1 MNTFP
6 LTPTATATLAVGVF
20 FVVTPLVVRADPPP
34 APAPAAAPQPATAP
48 APATAPTP
56 PAAPPADFR
65 KGALRGHVV
74 DAVTGKPLA
83 DATVA
88 LQDKNG
94 KVVAWS
100 KTDANGD
107 YAIASDTLGV
117 LGLRPSRRRG
127 LLASLARGVGQVVS
141 APVKIAADVVKQVNP
156 VGTVKSAVVS
166 AATGS
171 PIPLASQVVQ
181 TVTNQAQQK
190 AKETAVKTMLGE
202 RQAAPPK
209 DKRDEVVPGEVRI
222 AVSAPGYQ
230 EVRAKA
236 GAYWMEP
243 ADEAPK
249 NETKEQQAKRVGVR
263 AWLENVKLAPAGAP
277 ADKKG
282 EVENA
287 ALLLAAPRLEP
298 SLAAPGGTVHVVV
311 TLQAPP
317 PPPGK
322 TLAQSVRVFARE
334 DKKHTTVELKSAD
347 PNAPNVYTGD
357 LTLDAKMPVGDT
369 TVSVVALRAD
379 PVEVNLHESKADP
392 LLDFAQRLDELDPGQ
407 PYDFDPRIMASE
419 NRLDLQLTVLDPKQ
433 STPAATVPAPAVI
446 PATAPPATPPAPAA
460 PPATPPA
467 PAKP

>member
-1 MNTFP
+1 MNVS
-6 LTPTATATLAVGVF
+6 TPCAFAAVFAAGLF
-20 FVVTPLVVRADPPP
+20 FVSVSRADPPP
-34 APAPAAAPQPATAP
+34 ATPAPAAAASP
-48 APATAPTP
+48 PTS
-56 PAAPPADFR
+56 AAPSADFR
-65 KGALRGHVV
+65 KGALRGRVL
-74 DAVTGKPLA
+74 DAVTGKPVA
-83 DATVA
+83 GATVA
-88 LQDKNG
+88 LQDKGG

-141 APVKIAADVVKQVNP
+141 TPVKIAANVAKQVNP
-156 VGTVKSAVVS
+156 VGTLKSAAVS
-166 AATGS
+166 VATGS

-190 AKETAVKTMLGE
+190 AREGAVKTMLGE
-202 RQAAPPK
+202 RQAAAPK
-209 DKRDEVVPGEVRI
+209 DKRDDVVPGEVRI
-222 AVSAPGYQ
+222 AVSAPGYG

-243 ADEAPK
+243 ADEPQK
-249 NETKEQQAKRVGVR
+249 NQTKEQEAKRIGVR

-298 SLAAPGGTVHVVV
+298 SLASPGGTVHVVV

-334 DKKHTTVELKSAD
+334 GKKHTTVELKATD
-347 PNAPNVYTGD
+347 PNAPTVYAGD
-357 LTLDAKMPVGDT
+357 LTLDAKMPTGDT
-369 TVSVVALRAD
+369 TISVVALRAD
-379 PVEVNLHESKADP
+379 PVEVNLRESKADP

-419 NRLDLQLTVLDPKQ
+419 NRLDLMLTILDPKQ
-433 STPAATVPAPAVI
+433 STPAPAAAPAPAPAPVAPAAVPAPA
-446 PATAPPATPPAPAA
+446 PT
-460 PPATPPA
+460 A